1 MYPNSLILLFLLFF
15 FSAASVFAEASGSES
30 ETADKSTASS
40 SSGAP
45 LEKDACEAIARYTFS
60 WPLVDGCAMQPRGGT
75 SVGAPVTVEAGPSPQ
90 WKALLDSE
98 LTSFERDR
106 KAILAM
112 AGAYRT
118 SFEFL
123 ETVGYT
129 PEFVPSR
136 PYQSWATEYVYV
148 VEDSKEFISLQH
160 IMVMFFM
167 NDDKVSGPVVMKHW
181 RQDWQYQKRE
191 LLTYV
196 GRGKWKKQAHSPSA
210 VRGTWAQAVY
220 QVDDSPRYESFGQ
233 WQHFPNFSTWQ
244 SAQTWRPLPRRE
256 HSVRNDYQVLEG
268 YNRHTIT
275 PDGWVHEQEN
285 YKVKLNEKGDLA
297 ESMPY
302 LAKELGLNRYTR
314 ITGFDFSA
322 GDQYWRQT
330 GPFWREVRR
339 QWDALIEQHPAFELR
354 KAVDGNPLHRP
365 LFEYAQNFSKAEAD
379 RADREFIAQL
389 LAEYVVTEIG
399 AGPAGAARSK

>member
-1 MYPNSLILLFLLFF
+1 
-15 FSAASVFAEASGSES
+15 
-30 ETADKSTASS
+30 
-40 SSGAP
+40 
-45 LEKDACEAIARYTFS
+45 
-60 WPLVDGCAMQPRGGT
+60 MQPRGGT
-75 SVGAPVTVEAGPSPQ
+75 SVGAPVTVDAGPSPQ
-90 WKALLDSE
+90 WRALLDPE
-98 LTSFERDR
+98 LTAFERDR

-112 AGAYRT
+112 AGAYRA

-123 ETVGYT
+123 ETVGYV
-129 PEFVPSR
+129 PDFVPSR

-196 GRGKWKKQAHSPSA
+196 GLGKWKKEIHPPSA

-220 QVDDSPRYESFGQ
+220 QVDDSPRYESFGR
-233 WQHFPNFSTWQ
+233 WQHLPNFSTWQ

-256 HSVRNDYQVLEG
+256 HSVRDDYQVLEG
-268 YNRHTIT
+268 HNRHTIT

-285 YKVKLNEKGDLA
+285 YKVKLNEKGDFA

-322 GDQYWRQT
+322 GDQYWRQA
-330 GPFWREVRR
+330 GPFWSEVRR
-339 QWDALIEQHPAFELR
+339 QWDALIDRYPGFELR
-354 KAVDGNPLHRP
+354 KTVDGYPLHRP
-365 LFEYAQNFSKAEAD
+365 LFEYAQNFDKAEVD
-379 RADREFIAQL
+379 RADREFIAKL
-389 LAEYVVTEIG
+389 LAEYVLPE
-399 AGPAGAARSK
+399 AGAVPVDAIRAK